1 MTGPACSPFNNGK
14 EVMMITNCGI
24 RAEDYPVVLVT
35 VWDPFELFYNERI
48 IETEVLNE
56 VDSSELL
63 TLARGK
69 EWKTSAEIV

>member
-1 MTGPACSPFNNGK
+1 M
-14 EVMMITNCGI
+14 
-24 RAEDYPVVLVT
+24 VLVT
-35 VWDPFELFYNERI
+35 IWDPFELFYNERI

-63 TLARGK
+63 ILASGK